1 MVVVD
6 DGLATGV
13 TARAALTAL
22 KAQGAARLILAV
34 PVGSAGSVAD
44 IKAEGVADEVV
55 CLMTPRHFRAVG
67 QWYEVGGSST
77 STLKV

>member
-22 KAQGAARLILAV
+22 KARGAARLMLAV
-34 PVGSAGSVAD
+34 PVGSVSSVAD
-44 IKAEGVADEVV
+44 IQAEGMVDDVV
-55 CLMTPRHFRAVG
+55 CLITPKHFRAVG
-67 QWYEVGGSST
+67 QWYEVSG
-77 STLKV
+77 TLPTWLR